1 MNEKFELNG
10 YPIKIQSTIEMEE
23 SNSKIPIYSG
33 SYLLKNET
41 LELTLEGKFFFKWSP
56 SLNVYFQGTTKG
68 NTRKLFE
75 IFNSD
80 KDFSILIDG
89 LEVGKGFIT
98 AIQDNIEGVFRSKA
112 VFGDR
117 TIAVQ
122 KISFCV
128 PNLRDFNGDQVVEKI
143 NNNISYS
150 NSRLHFENDDFNI
163 ILDKKRNYSDLNKEL
178 KHKGGYLIQYNGEL
192 ERIDKKSISHKDSLE
207 IFQCFST
214 FLSFL
219 NGRKTSAIFR
229 VGIFDDRKLWKDFTN
244 YTVEP
249 YKHNHS
255 WPDHSSTTGINEV
268 WKNFSDLW
276 KDHKDFIRSSI
287 HWYLQS
293 CSSSS
298 YVETA
303 IIMAQTALE
312 LIYNWW
318 IIECKKM
325 IIGKDSE
332 NLSASN
338 KIRLL
343 ISQLNITSDV
353 PIDLKNLDEYVRS
366 EITVNDGPE
375 AIVQIRNAI
384 VHSQMEKRKK
394 LNSLSFE
401 VRYEAL
407 RLSIWYI
414 EISLLKILGFEGKY
428 NNQTSQ
434 VYDEY
439 VPWSEQNASR

>member
-1 MNEKFELNG
+1 MNDKSELND
-10 YPIKIQSTIEMEE
+10 YPHKILSSIEMEE
-23 SNSKIPIYSG
+23 SNSIIPIYSG
-33 SYLLKNET
+33 SFIIKNDL
-41 LELTLEGKFFFKWSP
+41 LELSLEGKFYFKWSP
-56 SLNVYFQGTTKG
+56 SLNVYFDGTTKESTG
-68 NTRKLFE
+68 KLFQ

-80 KDFSILIDG
+80 QDFSILIDR
-89 LEVGKGFIT
+89 LKVGRGFIT
-98 AIQDNIEGVFRSKA
+98 AIHDNIEGVFRSKA
-112 VFGDR
+112 VFGDK
-117 TIAVQ
+117 TIPVK

-128 PNLRDFNGDQVVEKI
+128 PNLRAFNGDQVVENI

-150 NSRLHFENDDFNI
+150 NSRLHFENDDFKI
-163 ILDKKRNYSDLNKEL
+163 ILDKRRNYSDLNKEL

-192 ERIDKKSISHKDSLE
+192 ERTDKKSISHQDSLE
-207 IFQCFST
+207 IFHCFSA

-229 VGIFDDRKLWKDFTN
+229 VGIFDDRKLWKDFSN
-244 YTVEP
+244 YTVDP

-255 WPDHSSTTGINEV
+255 WPDQSSIAGINEV
-268 WKNFSDLW
+268 WKSFYDLW
-276 KDHKDFIRSSI
+276 KYHKDFIRSSI

-318 IIECKKM
+318 LIESKKM
-325 IIGKDSE
+325 ILGKDSE

-343 ISQLNITSDV
+343 LSQLNITSGI
-353 PIDLKNLDEYVRS
+353 PLDLNNLNEYVQS
-366 EITVNDGPE
+366 KKTVNDGPE
-375 AIVQIRNAI
+375 IIVQIRNAI
-384 VHSQMEKRKK
+384 VHSQIEKRKK

-401 VRYEAL
+401 IRYEAL
-407 RLSIWYI
+407 KLSVWYV

-428 NNQTSQ
+428 NNQTSKA
-434 VYDEY
+434 YDEY
-439 VPWSEQNASR
+439 VPWSKQNVSR